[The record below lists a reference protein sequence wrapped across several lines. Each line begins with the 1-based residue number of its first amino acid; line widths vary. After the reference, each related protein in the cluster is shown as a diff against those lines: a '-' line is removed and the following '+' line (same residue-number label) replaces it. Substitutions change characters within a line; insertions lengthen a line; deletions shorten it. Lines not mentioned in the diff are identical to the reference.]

1 MDLGISGRTALVFGA
16 DSGIG
21 WNTARLL
28 LAEGATVIISD
39 LDQNALDSAA
49 DQLEAKRGKL
59 HAFAAD
65 VTSAASLAD
74 LHARIRDEVGATIDI
89 LVQSSGVTGAQGLF
103 HEIDEAGWAQTI
115 DIDLM
120 GPVRITR
127 EFIADLREGGWGRIV
142 YLVSE
147 DASQPYDD
155 ELPYCAAKAGV
166 LSFAKGLSR
175 TYATE
180 GLLVNTVS
188 PAFIHTPMT
197 DAMMEKRAAET
208 GQSFDDAIVSFLD
221 EERPYMELKRRGEPE
236 EVANVIAFLCSDR
249 ASFVNG
255 SNYRVDS
262 GSVATI

>member
-1 MDLGISGRTALVFGA
+1 MDLGIQGKTALVFGG

-21 WNTARLL
+21 WNTARIL
-28 LAEGATVIISD
+28 LAEGATVVVTDIDQSR
-39 LDQNALDSAA
+39 LDTAA
-49 DQLEAKRGKL
+49 DQLEAPHGKL
-59 HAFAAD
+59 FAFAAD
-65 VTSAASLAD
+65 VTKADSLAA
-74 LHARIRDEVGATIDI
+74 LHDRVREAVGAIDI

-103 HEIDEAGWAQTI
+103 HEIDEQGWLDTI

-127 EFIADLREGGWGRIV
+127 EFIGDLRSGGWGRIV

-175 TYATE
+175 SYASE
-180 GLLVNTVS
+180 GLLVNCVS

-197 DAMMEKRAAET
+197 DAMMDKRAKQQGT
-208 GQSFDDAIVSFLD
+208 SFDEAIASFLD
-221 EERPYMELKRRGEPE
+221 EERPYMELGRRGEPE
-236 EVANVIAFLCSDR
+236 EVANVVAFLCSDL

>member
-1 MDLGISGRTALVFGA
+1 MDLGIQGKTALVFGG

-21 WNTARLL
+21 WNTARILL
-28 LAEGATVIISD
+28 QEGATVVITD
-39 LDQNALDSAA
+39 LDQSQLDNSA
-49 DQLEAKRGKL
+49 DQLEAPLGRL

-65 VTSAASLAD
+65 VTSASSLAE
-74 LHARIRDEVGATIDI
+74 LHAKTRDAVGEIDI

-103 HEIDEAGWAQTI
+103 HEIDEEGWAKTI

-127 EFIADLREGGWGRIV
+127 EFIGDLRTGGWGRIV

-175 TYATE
+175 TYASE

-197 DAMMEKRAAET
+197 DAMMDKRSKELGT
-208 GQSFDDAIVSFLD
+208 SFDEAIESFLD
-221 EERPYMELKRRGEPE
+221 EERPYMELGRRGEPE
-236 EVANVIAFLCSDR
+236 EVANVVAFLCSDL